1 MDDPTLKRAVSGLL
15 WLFVIMATTLFLTT
29 GTLQFWQGWL
39 YLVVF
44 FGSALAMTLDLAKND
59 PKLLER
65 RSSGG
70 PMAEGTIKQKIIM
83 TFASAGFVAL
93 LIVPALDHRFGWS
106 AMPASV
112 SVIGDALFVASYM
125 AIIRVFRE
133 NTYAASTI
141 AVAPGQRV
149 ISSGP
154 YAYVRHPMY
163 AAGIVLLV
171 ASPIA
176 LGSWWGLV
184 VFFPLLPVIIWRLID
199 EEAFLRKNLS
209 GYSEYCD
216 RVRSRLVPFVW

>member
-1 MDDPTLKRAVSGLL
+1 MDDPTQKKAMSGLL
-15 WLFVIMATTLFLTT
+15 WLFVIMAATLFLTA
-29 GTLQFWQGWL
+29 GTLRFWQGWL

-44 FGSALAMTLDLAKND
+44 FGSALVMTLDLAKND

-70 PMAEGTIKQKIIM
+70 PMAEGTITQKIIM

-106 AMPASV
+106 DMPASV
-112 SVIGDALFVASYM
+112 SVFGDALFVASYM

-141 AVAPGQRV
+141 AVEPGQRV

-163 AAGIVLLV
+163 AAGIVLLL

-184 VFFPLLPVIIWRLID
+184 VFLPLMPVLIWRLMD
-199 EEAFLRKNLS
+199 EEAFLRKNLP

-216 RVRSRLVPFVW
+216 RVTTRLVPFVW